1 MENKGYKNK
10 CLKIIQRYE
19 ENYLFLGFR
28 EENWQKLYA
37 QVIAFVEKQRVYDF
51 KKVNEYVLQV
61 INRYIKRQIA
71 QKKVRIINNLF
82 ILVSKN
88 TSSDYSILLQEFLNQ
103 CLRL

>member
-1 MENKGYKNK
+1 MENKDYKNK
-10 CLKIIQRYE
+10 CLKIIQHYE

-61 INRYIKRQIA
+61 INRVY
-71 QKKVRIINNLF
+71 
-82 ILVSKN
+82 
-88 TSSDYSILLQEFLNQ
+88 
-103 CLRL
+103 